1 MFSPPLILAHAFG
14 ARYDLPVPL
23 YLFVLGGAAVVFAS
37 FLLVMQREVA
47 PADGPPATDG
57 SYVSRSRPL
66 VAALGLLILAF
77 LVYAGIYGSQEIP
90 ENILPSTFWL
100 IIWIAVPISCGVL
113 GDWTPWLNPFAT
125 IARAADRD
133 DLRRTLINGPAV
145 SWPRW
150 LGFWPATILFF
161 LVASGELIYN
171 NWATRP
177 IVTAVA
183 FVVYAAISAVGGLVF
198 GAEEWLKRG
207 ELFSVVWATWGRL
220 GYWRFGRPGRRGFLG
235 GVDQPFEPSISRI
248 TFVFLM
254 LMSVTFDG
262 LLAIPAWK
270 RFEGQ
275 LPHGFTVGSAGYIVV
290 AMVAF
295 AVLVGLAWTVFGLFA
310 KGVRDVGHLDLS
322 VRDTVTQLL
331 PSLLPIA
338 FGYLVAHN
346 FQYLLVN
353 GQLLIPLSGKPTGTM
368 QWLPAP
374 FDDSYVVHKQP
385 VPSGVIWY
393 LQVALIIA
401 VHIAAV
407 FIAHRHLAGV
417 ARTRVEAERSEWPW
431 IFAMVAYTMTSL
443 FLLAQPIVKESGNPT
458 KSAAPAVVHAVAAD
472 TEVAAPGGVPPPV

>member
-1 MFSPPLILAHAFG
+1 MLPPTLVLAHAFG

-37 FLLVMQREVA
+37 FLLVVQREVA
-47 PADGPPATDG
+47 PADGPTNGDG
-57 SYVSRSRPL
+57 GYIVPHRPL
-66 VAALGLLILAF
+66 LGGLGLLILAF
-77 LVYAGIYGSQEIP
+77 LIYAGIYGSQEIA
-90 ENILPSTFWL
+90 ENILPTMFWL
-100 IIWIAVPISCGVL
+100 IIWIAVPISCGVV
-113 GDWTPWLNPFAT
+113 GDWTPWINPFAT
-125 IARAADRD
+125 IARVVDRS
-133 DLRRTLINGPAV
+133 DLRQRLIGGPPLT
-145 SWPRW
+145 WPRW
-150 LGFWPATILFF
+150 LGFWPATLLFF

-171 NWATRP
+171 GWATRP

-183 FVVYAAISAVGGLVF
+183 LVVYALISAVAGLLF
-198 GAEEWLKRG
+198 GAEVWLERG
-207 ELFSVVWATWGRL
+207 ELFSVLWATWGRL

-235 GVDQPFEPSISRI
+235 GVDQPFESSVSRI

-270 RFEGQ
+270 RFQGQ
-275 LPHGFTVGSAGYIVV
+275 LPHGFMVGSAGYIFV

-310 KGVRDVGHLDLS
+310 RGVRDVGKLDLS
-322 VRDTVTQLL
+322 VRDTIAQLL
-331 PSLLPIA
+331 PSLLPIS

-353 GQLLIPLSGKPTGTM
+353 GQLLIPLVGKPTGTL

-374 FDDSYVVHKQP
+374 FNDSYVVHKQP

-417 ARTRVEAERSEWPW
+417 ARTKVQAERSEWPW

-443 FLLAQPIVKESGNPT
+443 FLLAQPIVKESGS
-458 KSAAPAVVHAVAAD
+458 KSAAPAVHSTPAASAVAA
-472 TEVAAPGGVPPPV
+472 PSGIPPPPRP